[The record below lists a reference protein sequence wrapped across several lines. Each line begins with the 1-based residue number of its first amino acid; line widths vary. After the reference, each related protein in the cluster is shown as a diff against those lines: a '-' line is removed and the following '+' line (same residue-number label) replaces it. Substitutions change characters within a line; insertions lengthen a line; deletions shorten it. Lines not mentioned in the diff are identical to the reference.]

1 MCVACAAGAVFR
13 RTIVGFWCS
22 TAGLQAAA
30 ATPDPPMHGWGPFG
44 AALAVGMATMATT
57 LVVVGLNGF
66 NTEHMTERGV
76 KKHPKTAK
84 FWVTVAVGSLLTV
97 LGQAVCGEL
106 SNAALVLAAGRF
118 AAM

>member
-30 ATPDPPMHGWGPFG
+30 ATPEPIHDWGPFA
-44 AALAVGMATMATT
+44 AALAVGVTTT
-57 LVVVGLNGF
+57 LAVVGVDAS
-66 NTEHMTERGV
+66 NTERMTERGV
-76 KKHPKTAK
+76 AKQPKTAK
-84 FWVTVAVGSLLTV
+84 FWATVVVGSLLAV
-97 LGQAVCGEL
+97 LGYAVCGEL
-106 SNAALVLAAGRF
+106 SNAALVLAVGRF

>member
-30 ATPDPPMHGWGPFG
+30 ATPGSLPIHDWGPFA
-44 AALAVGMATMATT
+44 AALAVGMATT
-57 LVVVGLNGF
+57 LVVVGVDGS
-66 NTEHMTERGV
+66 NTERMTERGV
-76 KKHPKTAK
+76 TKQPKTAK
-84 FWVTVAVGSLLTV
+84 FWATVVVGSLLAV
-97 LGQAVCGEL
+97 LGYAVCGEL

>member
-30 ATPDPPMHGWGPFG
+30 ATPDLAIHDWGPLA
-44 AALAVGMATMATT
+44 AALAVGMATT
-57 LVVVGLNGF
+57 LVVVGVDGS
-66 NTEHMTERGV
+66 NTERMTERGV
-76 KKHPKTAK
+76 TKQPKTAK
-84 FWVTVAVGSLLTV
+84 FWASVVVGSLLAV
-97 LGQAVCGEL
+97 LGYAVCGEL

-118 AAM
+118 AAMYS

>member
-1 MCVACAAGAVFR
+1 
-13 RTIVGFWCS
+13 
-22 TAGLQAAA
+22 
-30 ATPDPPMHGWGPFG
+30 
-44 AALAVGMATMATT
+44 MATMATT